1 MCGRERTAGTGT
13 QLWARAKSKWFE
25 ITPAESP
32 DVESVLTWDLLGA
45 APFWRVM
52 CATRAQKV
60 PDQLDLRTQ
69 NPLMKLK
76 LFMEN
81 YCKRYTEISSTG
93 RAFTPSPS
101 LSSETCPSQVQPL
114 RRLLYQ

>member
-1 MCGRERTAGTGT
+1 MHHGPQTSLPLVFQQVLEGNPEVCGRERTAGTGT

-52 CATRAQKV
+52 CAT
-60 PDQLDLRTQ
+60 
-69 NPLMKLK
+69 
-76 LFMEN
+76 
-81 YCKRYTEISSTG
+81 
-93 RAFTPSPS
+93 
-101 LSSETCPSQVQPL
+101 
-114 RRLLYQ
+114 

>member
-45 APFWRVM
+45 APFWK
-52 CATRAQKV
+52 A
-60 PDQLDLRTQ
+60 
-69 NPLMKLK
+69 
-76 LFMEN
+76 
-81 YCKRYTEISSTG
+81 
-93 RAFTPSPS
+93 
-101 LSSETCPSQVQPL
+101 LSSKSA
-114 RRLLYQ
+114 